1 MSRRVRPAAVL
12 LALLAIAGAAQA
24 LEYWPRVFVR
34 VEHVPTDLQTPDGI
48 RITVLDARKRDA
60 YRRGHIPGA
69 QHALWTRYRA
79 GWFRSGR
86 LPDDLEKLA
95 RELGKLGVDDDKP
108 VLVCGSGQVGW
119 GEEGRIAWMIR
130 YLGHPAVAVLDGGCD
145 AWREAARPLTE
156 AVTTPMMGTLT
167 VRPRNE
173 LRAFTSEVAAALDD
187 DSVQLLDVRTPG
199 EFNGATP
206 YFSPRG
212 GHIPTAVNIP
222 FRSFIDD
229 QGQVKGRQ
237 AVTALLK
244 TTGLSQEK
252 RIIVYCT
259 GGVRSAF
266 VSELL
271 RELSVDVAN
280 YDASFW
286 AWSADDA
293 QPVSRPS
300 N

>member
-1 MSRRVRPAAVL
+1 MATVL
-12 LALLAIAGAAQA
+12 FALLAIADTAQA

-34 VEHVPTDLQTPDGI
+34 VEHVPIDLQTPDGI
-48 RITVLDARKRDA
+48 SITVLDARKRDA

-86 LPDDLEKLA
+86 LPDDLDKLA

-108 VLVCGSGQVGW
+108 VLVCGSGQLGW

-130 YLGHPAVAVLDGGCD
+130 YLGHPAVAVLNGGCD
-145 AWREAARPLTE
+145 AWREAGRPVTE
-156 AVTTPMMGTLT
+156 AVTAPMAGSFTA
-167 VRPRNE
+167 RPRNA
-173 LRAFTSEVAAALDD
+173 LRAFTPEVAAALMDD
-187 DSVQLLDVRTPG
+187 AIQLLDVRTRE

-206 YFSPRG
+206 YFSSRG

-222 FRSFIDD
+222 LGSFINDR
-229 QGQVKGRQ
+229 GQVKERQ
-237 AVTALLK
+237 TVAALLE
-244 TTGLSQEK
+244 TTGLSQD
-252 RIIVYCT
+252 RRVIVYCT

-266 VSELL
+266 VAEIL
-271 RELSVDVAN
+271 RELGVDAAN

-286 AWSADDA
+286 AWSADHA
-293 QPVSRPS
+293 RPVSRPS

>member
-34 VEHVPTDLQTPDGI
+34 VAHVPIDLQTPDGI
-48 RITVLDARKRDA
+48 RITVLDARKRNA
-60 YRRGHIPGA
+60 YLRGHIRGA
-69 QHALWTRYRA
+69 QLARWTRYRA
-79 GWFRSGR
+79 GWLRSGR

-108 VLVCGSGQVGW
+108 VLVCGNGRDGW

-130 YLGHPAVAVLDGGCD
+130 YLGHPAVAVLDGGCE
-145 AWREAARPLTE
+145 AWRDAGRPVTE
-156 AVTTPMMGTLT
+156 AITAPMVGTFT
-167 VRPRNE
+167 ARPRNE
-173 LRAFTSEVAAALDD
+173 LRAFTPELIAALDD
-187 DSVQLLDVRTPG
+187 DSVQLLDVRTPE

-206 YFSPRG
+206 YFSSRG

-222 FRSFIDD
+222 FRSFFDD
-229 QGQVKGRQ
+229 RGQVKERH
-237 AVTALLK
+237 VVEALLEGM
-244 TTGLSQEK
+244 GLTQHG

-266 VSELL
+266 VAEIL
-271 RELSVDVAN
+271 RTLGVDASN
-280 YDASFW
+280 FDASFW
-286 AWSADDA
+286 AWSADHA
-293 QPVSRPS
+293 LPVNRSDG
-300 N
+300 